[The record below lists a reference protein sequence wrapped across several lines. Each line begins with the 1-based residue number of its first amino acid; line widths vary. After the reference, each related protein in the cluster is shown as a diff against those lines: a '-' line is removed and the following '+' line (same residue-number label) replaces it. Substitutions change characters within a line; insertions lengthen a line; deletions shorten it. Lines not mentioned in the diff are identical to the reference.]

1 MLVQILRPF
10 SYLAIRHNSRLPL
23 YVNWAIPALLSGFAV
38 VGLSW
43 LGLRVD
49 FFGQIGLFS
58 KLLGFLQSLPG
69 FYIAALAAISTF
81 NNPDMLKLMPGEA
94 PTMKIIYGGGLEVVK
109 LTRRRFLSA
118 MFAYLTALSIF
129 LTLAVML
136 GLTVAQ
142 PFKDLLPLHFWE
154 AARFIFGFAFL
165 LFVAQLVCVTLWGLF
180 YLGERIH
187 TPDS

>member
-10 SYLAIRHNSRLPL
+10 SYLAIRHASRLPF
-23 YVNWAIPALLSGFAV
+23 YVNWVVPFIVAIFLVSLF
-38 VGLSW
+38 SW
-43 LGLRVD
+43 GVRAD
-49 FFGQIGLFS
+49 FFSGNGLLS

-81 NNPDMLKLMPGEA
+81 NNPDMLKPMPGDT
-94 PTMKIIYGGGLEVVK
+94 PTMKVLYGGGLEVVR

-129 LTLAVML
+129 LTLAAIFGL
-136 GLTVAQ
+136 GIAQ
-142 PFKDLLPLHFWE
+142 PIKDLLPATVHE
-154 AARFIFGFAFL
+154 IVRFLAGSVFF
-165 LFVAQLVCVTLWGLF
+165 LFVGQMVCVTLWGLF

-187 TPDS
+187 TPDN